1 MFSKRL
7 KVFLES
13 PRVDSNS
20 SHLNE
25 DSKEAT
31 LVDYSTDE
39 EGAEEE
45 NDLLDIEDVGLGL
58 KKNVSTD
65 KTPKKMVTPK
75 LRASLE
81 KQRYK
86 IVGSHSGVK
95 VRKAGWLE
103 YLYCRFVDGLKA
115 CFVEEVV
122 VINIPFMELKA
133 IVALRPLQ
141 V

>member
-1 MFSKRL
+1 MDTYLSDIGAARIITLGLGDECNDFKGFYMFSKRL

-13 PRVDSNS
+13 PRVD
-20 SHLNE
+20 LNE
-25 DSKEAT
+25 ESKETT

-39 EGAEEE
+39 DGAEEE
-45 NDLLDIEDVGLGL
+45 NELLDIEDVGLGL

-95 VRKAGWLE
+95 VRKAG
-103 YLYCRFVDGLKA
+103 
-115 CFVEEVV
+115 
-122 VINIPFMELKA
+122 
-133 IVALRPLQ
+133 
-141 V
+141 